1 MKNKKESSGQ
11 LSLFED
17 LEEKKNA
24 FEIIDGKKSCDSS
37 NSSPDLLLRCDEVQY
52 LKTTYMSLEELFS
65 GFNTIKAITFS
76 YNMSFINQIIGYFDY
91 GEIIFGGDFL
101 VQKDKEIA
109 NILATAYVT
118 KESIKKFDNI
128 ISMVRNGNLLIKSST
143 LILDHRKLFILH
155 ADDGRTRVI
164 STSANFSQRA
174 WDGSQMEK
182 YDFDDSI
189 DGYEANIQIFD
200 SAWEL
205 SDDIPY
211 SLIMAK
217 KTESRDD
224 LIDGNPILKKVKEIG
239 TAIIYTPAI
248 GAAAIERARYAID
261 CDRLADDY
269 KQIASSI
276 KPSKVND
283 SVIEIKPKNIK
294 SISGKLKTML
304 SRERAKIDNVLQD
317 YPKLTIDYE
326 NRQVMLDDK
335 AMNLYPSEKEV
346 KHDIDELLKIFENF
360 NDFIDDSHS
369 LKPNHYKLM
378 NAIFCSPFIAK
389 VRCEAHTAGVG
400 TSSLPLFL
408 MTSSGHANCGKT
420 FMISVFLKMM
430 TGKDIES
437 RKAADF
443 KNIRIQGTKSGVLS
457 SAECISTI
465 QATYKGIPAF
475 IDEIDNTY
483 IRNVSGVIKNPEKC
497 ELDTNENMPMVIF
510 ASNNV
515 LSPDEILRKRMIF
528 IKFDASMPSNI
539 DQSAYKSKGNAILR
553 RLTNSLYREYLRRMI
568 DAVNKLCDYMH
579 KTTNIPDEYYPDL
592 MAISSNILIDIFQD
606 YGYEIPDYIKPLTWN
621 GDYSVNAASISEEAV
636 YQIEHL
642 YKTNRKVFM
651 VFGDNVIV
659 ELGKDSSNEK
669 MCKSWE
675 NVLPKEIKTN
685 CTPGRDSCRVEFN
698 KIQLEKLLGHKIRTN
713 KFAALFK

>member
-11 LSLFED
+11 LSLFGD
-17 LEEKKNA
+17 LEEKKST

-37 NSSPDLLLRCDEVQY
+37 SSNPDLLLRCDEVQY
-52 LKTTYMSLEELFS
+52 IKTTYMSLEELFS

-128 ISMVRNGNLLIKSST
+128 ISMVRNGNLHIKSST

-248 GAAAIERARYAID
+248 GAAAIERSRYAID

-283 SVIEIKPKNIK
+283 SIIEIKPKNIK
-294 SISGKLKTML
+294 SISGKLRTML

-335 AMNLYPSEKEV
+335 AMNLYPSEKE
-346 KHDIDELLKIFENF
+346 
-360 NDFIDDSHS
+360 
-369 LKPNHYKLM
+369 LKPPH
-378 NAIFCSPFIAK
+378 
-389 VRCEAHTAGVG
+389 
-400 TSSLPLFL
+400 
-408 MTSSGHANCGKT
+408 
-420 FMISVFLKMM
+420 
-430 TGKDIES
+430 D
-437 RKAADF
+437 
-443 KNIRIQGTKSGVLS
+443 
-457 SAECISTI
+457 
-465 QATYKGIPAF
+465 
-475 IDEIDNTY
+475 
-483 IRNVSGVIKNPEKC
+483 
-497 ELDTNENMPMVIF
+497 
-510 ASNNV
+510 
-515 LSPDEILRKRMIF
+515 
-528 IKFDASMPSNI
+528 
-539 DQSAYKSKGNAILR
+539 
-553 RLTNSLYREYLRRMI
+553 
-568 DAVNKLCDYMH
+568 
-579 KTTNIPDEYYPDL
+579 
-592 MAISSNILIDIFQD
+592 
-606 YGYEIPDYIKPLTWN
+606 
-621 GDYSVNAASISEEAV
+621 
-636 YQIEHL
+636 
-642 YKTNRKVFM
+642 
-651 VFGDNVIV
+651 
-659 ELGKDSSNEK
+659 
-669 MCKSWE
+669 
-675 NVLPKEIKTN
+675 
-685 CTPGRDSCRVEFN
+685 
-698 KIQLEKLLGHKIRTN
+698 
-713 KFAALFK
+713 